1 MRPEPL
7 PPQRR
12 AVLNMRKGIIV
23 NRHNYQQLQNNIAR
37 AIVTCREARLSLTEQ
52 LCTALK
58 RRAKDAGVCRVMR
71 DWLAHD
77 EDLMRA
83 MLTGPYNS
91 VYGDELSVL
100 WSQLLVTGWMDSV
113 RQVFRPRP
121 IPQDDMVSA
130 LRTVLHSRTKS
141 LQLPIFRATSPRV
154 LHAITSLKSYV
165 LSDLLKSELFSA
177 VNALKS
183 GAWTDVWPSGV
194 RLLQSLHAIEAKLE
208 YWSQQPADSL
218 AARARNTPVQNSD
231 ASRKNREYDDDLE
244 EFDLWLESPEY
255 DDSDSMILPIWM
267 MLYMSELSAHEEGSS
282 TFEQS
287 AAAIWQEPVYI
298 PEGEHVESSAGQGAD
313 TMLHETIQDEQWS
326 RRTDDG
332 NISSQP
338 VDQVAD
344 NGVQHSAL
352 GSFS

>member
-1 MRPEPL
+1 M
-7 PPQRR
+7 
-12 AVLNMRKGIIV
+12 

-37 AIVTCREARLSLTEQ
+37 SIVTCREARLSLTEQ

-58 RRAKDAGVCRVMR
+58 RRAKDAGFCRVMR

-77 EDLMRA
+77 EDQMQG
-83 MLTGPYNS
+83 MLTGPYSS
-91 VYGDELSVL
+91 VYGDELSAL
-100 WSQLLVTGWMDSV
+100 WSQLLVTGWMDCIK
-113 RQVFRPRP
+113 QAFRPRP
-121 IPQDDMVSA
+121 VPQDDMVSA
-130 LRTVLHSRTKS
+130 LRTMLHSRTKS

-183 GAWTDVWPSGV
+183 GVWHDVWPSGV

-218 AARARNTPVQNSD
+218 AERARNTPVQKSD
-231 ASRKNREYDDDLE
+231 ASRKKREYDDDLD
-244 EFDLWLESPEY
+244 EFDLWLESPDY

-267 MLYMSELSAHEEGSS
+267 MLYMSELNAQEDDSS

-287 AAAIWQEPVYI
+287 AAAGWQEPVYVA
-298 PEGEHVESSAGQGAD
+298 EGENFESSAAQAADEQGGD
-313 TMLHETIQDEQWS
+313 TMLHDTVQDDQWS

-332 NISSQP
+332 DTSSQQ
-338 VDQVAD
+338 VEQVAD
-344 NGVQHSAL
+344 NGVPHSAL